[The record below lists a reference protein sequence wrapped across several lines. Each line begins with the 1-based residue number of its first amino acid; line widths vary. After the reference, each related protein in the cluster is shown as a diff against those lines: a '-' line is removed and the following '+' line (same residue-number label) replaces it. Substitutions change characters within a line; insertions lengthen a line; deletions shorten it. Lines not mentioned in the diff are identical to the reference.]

1 MKKRWTVDQMPDQTG
16 KWVVITGGTGIAYQV
31 AKALVSKGAEV
42 ILGVRDDPKGKQAV
56 ADILSSSPLAKI
68 SYELLNLASLSSI
81 QTFSE
86 KILNLNRPLDIL
98 VNCAGV
104 MAVPQREV
112 TENGFEMHM
121 GTNHLGHFALT
132 GRLMPALKKSAHAR
146 VITVSS
152 QAGRWAHLD
161 LSDLQ
166 REHSYSPMDAYG
178 KSKLANVLFGVELN
192 EKAPGSGILSI
203 PVHPGTASTGI
214 NRNLGGPTKRLG
226 DFIQN
231 TIGQPI
237 DRVSE
242 PILFAISTD
251 RATKESYIGPT
262 CFVEMSGPSGFVKLP
277 KEAMDKTLRQELWKK
292 SEELTG
298 VRF

>member
-1 MKKRWTVDQMPDQTG
+1 MPDQTG
-16 KWVVITGGTGIAYQV
+16 KLAVITGGTGIAYET
-31 AKALVSKGAEV
+31 AKALTAKGAEV
-42 ILGVRDDPKGKQAV
+42 ILGVRDDLKGKQAV
-56 ADILSSSPLAKI
+56 ARILALTPQAKV
-68 SYELLNLASLSSI
+68 SYGILNLASLGSI
-81 QTFSE
+81 QAFSE
-86 KILNLNRPLDIL
+86 KILELNRPLDIL

-104 MAVPQREV
+104 MALPQREV

-132 GRLMPALKKSAHAR
+132 GRLMPALKKSRQAR

-152 QAGRWAHLD
+152 QAGRWATLD

-178 KSKLANVLFGVELN
+178 KSKLANVLFGLELN
-192 EKAPGSGILSI
+192 EKASGSNLLSI

-214 NRNLGGPTKRLG
+214 NRNLGGPIKRLG
-226 DFIQN
+226 DLIQN

-237 DRVSE
+237 DRVAE
-242 PILFAISTD
+242 PILLALTTEQ
-251 RATKESYIGPT
+251 ATKESYIGPT
-262 CFVEMSGPSGFVKLP
+262 CFMEMSGPSDFVKLP
-277 KEAMDKTLRQELWKK
+277 KEATNRKLRQKLWEA
-292 SEELTG
+292 SERLTG

>member
-1 MKKRWTVDQMPDQTG
+1 MKKRWSQDQMPDQTG
-16 KWVVITGGTGIAYQV
+16 KLVVITGGTGIAYQV

-42 ILGVRDDPKGKQAV
+42 ILGVRDDRKGKQVV
-56 ADILSSSPLAKI
+56 ADILTSTPQAKV
-68 SYELLNLASLSSI
+68 SYELLNLASLGSI
-81 QTFSE
+81 QTFAE

-104 MAVPQREV
+104 MALPQREV

-132 GRLMPALKKSAHAR
+132 GRLIPALKKSNQAR

-152 QAGRWAHLD
+152 QAGRWATLD
-161 LSDLQ
+161 ISDLQ

-178 KSKLANVLFGVELN
+178 KSKLANVLFGLELN
-192 EKAPGSGILSI
+192 EKTSGSKILSI
-203 PVHPGTASTGI
+203 PVHPGTSSTGI
-214 NRNLGGPTKRLG
+214 NRNLGGPVKRFG

-237 DRVSE
+237 NRVAE
-242 PILFAISTD
+242 PILLAISTD
-251 RATKESYIGPT
+251 QATKESYIGPT
-262 CFVEMSGPSGFVKLP
+262 CFMEMSGPSDFVKLP
-277 KEAMDKTLRQELWKK
+277 KEATNKRLRQQLWEE
-292 SEELTG
+292 SERLTG
-298 VRF
+298 VRY